1 MLQYLYNK
9 ARVVHDPHR
18 RTYTVEFKERF
29 SFRWRQDCTYSYY
42 EKEPSHNNTL
52 DQKKASQL
60 AKDRV
65 DQLID
70 KAIIYEKSNLDYY
83 C

>member
-9 ARVVHDPHR
+9 ARVVHDPHQ
-18 RTYTVEFKERF
+18 RTYTVEFKKKF
-29 SFRWRQDCTYSYY
+29 SLVWQKDQSYRY
-42 EKEPSHNNTL
+42 YDKQPQFNEPH
-52 DQKKASQL
+52 DQNKAAQL

-70 KAIIYEKSNLDYY
+70 KVVVYQKSNLDYY